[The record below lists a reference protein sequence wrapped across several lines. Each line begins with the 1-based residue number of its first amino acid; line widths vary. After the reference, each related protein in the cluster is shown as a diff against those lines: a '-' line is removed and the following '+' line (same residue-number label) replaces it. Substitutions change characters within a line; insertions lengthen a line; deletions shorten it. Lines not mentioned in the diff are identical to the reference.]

1 MKIYI
6 KQSNGRTYHIPVP
19 LSIAGFGCNLANFV
33 IRVSRKYMSEQEQE
47 YIDCIDFKKL
57 SLSLKELKGYHGL
70 KLVDVKTM
78 NGEEVIITL

>member
-1 MKIYI
+1 MRIYI
-6 KQSNGRTYHIPVP
+6 KQSNGRTFHIPVP
-19 LSIAGFGCNLANFV
+19 LSIAGFGCNLADFV
-33 IRVSRKYMSEQEQE
+33 VRVSRKYMSEQEQE

-78 NGEEVIITL
+78 NGEEVVITL

>member
-1 MKIYI
+1 MRIYI
-6 KQSNGRTYHIPVP
+6 KQSSGRTFHIPVP
-19 LSIAGFGCNLANFV
+19 LSIAGFGCNLADFV

-78 NGEEVIITL
+78 NGEEVVITL